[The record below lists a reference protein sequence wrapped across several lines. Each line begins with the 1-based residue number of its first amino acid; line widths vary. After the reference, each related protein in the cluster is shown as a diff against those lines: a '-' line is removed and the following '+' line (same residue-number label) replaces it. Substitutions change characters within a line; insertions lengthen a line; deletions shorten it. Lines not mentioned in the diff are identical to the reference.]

1 VLARDAGL
9 DLGGALQAF
18 EERTGFMAARG
29 LDVSAFSFA
38 ATFARNLD
46 YYTGFIFEA
55 QDPRRGD
62 GKPIVGGGRY
72 DRLLEHLGAEAP
84 IPAVGCSFWLDRIV
98 GGPS

>member
-1 VLARDAGL
+1 MGLGSAGRTAARAGG
-9 DLGGALQAF
+9 DV
-18 EERTGFMAARG
+18 AARG